1 MMNDF
6 SEAELFAEWTARER
20 NGFFSLLSPREQQE
34 FLYRWNFWA
43 RPEQRPPAGD
53 WSIWLIMAG
62 RGFGKTRA
70 GAEWVRSIAESDGS
84 ARFALVGANYAETRT
99 VMVEGESG
107 LLSIAPPDQR
117 PLWEPSLKRLT
128 WANGA
133 QAYLY
138 SAAEP
143 EGLRGPQ
150 HIHSWC
156 DEIAKWM
163 NNAGQAEAAWD
174 NLKMGLRLGF
184 RPQMVATTTPRPVPL
199 VRALASGEVAIT
211 TGRTQDNALHL
222 PDVFLTA
229 MTADY
234 GGTRLGRQELDGELI
249 EEVEGALWTRALI
262 EECRVSKSPYPSGV
276 SGQSVARTDL
286 KRPGAVSPDT
296 GLGWGLSSISNSE
309 AGIEPASSYPTPSPS
324 LKREGLISSMA
335 RIVIGVDPPASAT
348 GDACGIVVAGL
359 GADGKAYILADCSV
373 EQASPETWARRV
385 ADAADRFAADRVI
398 AEANQSGAMVKSVL
412 HAAKISLPVK
422 LVHASR
428 GKVARA
434 EPVAALY
441 ENGRVHHVGAFPQ
454 LEDEM
459 CGLLIGGGYEGPGR
473 SPDRADALVW
483 ALTELMLGRRREPRV
498 R

>member
-1 MMNDF
+1 MNDF
-6 SEAELFAEWTARER
+6 TEAELFAEWTARER
-20 NGFFSLLSPREQQE
+20 SGFFCFLSPREQQD

-43 RPEQRPPAGD
+43 RPGQRPPAGD

-70 GAEWVRSIAESDGS
+70 GAEWVRSIAERDGS

-107 LLSIAPPDQR
+107 LLSIAPPGQR
-117 PLWEPSLKRLT
+117 PVWEPSLKRLS
-128 WANGA
+128 WDNGA
-133 QAYLY
+133 QAHLY

-150 HIHSWC
+150 HSHSWC
-156 DEIAKWM
+156 DEIAKWI

-174 NLKMGLRLGF
+174 NLKMGLRLGC

-199 VRALASGEVAIT
+199 VRALVSGDGAAIT
-211 TGRTQDNALHL
+211 KGRTQDNDLHL
-222 PDVFLTA
+222 PVDFLTA

-249 EEVEGALWTRALI
+249 EDVEGALWTRAMI
-262 EECRVSKSPYPSGV
+262 EECRICHAELDSASKASEGGVGARRSGSRIK
-276 SGQSVARTDL
+276 SGMTEDI
-286 KRPGAVSPDT
+286 
-296 GLGWGLSSISNSE
+296 GL
-309 AGIEPASSYPTPSPS
+309 
-324 LKREGLISSMA
+324 A
-335 RIVIGVDPPASAT
+335 RIVIGVDPPASST
-348 GDACGIVVAGL
+348 GDACGIIVAGL
-359 GADGKAYILADCSV
+359 GHDGKTYVLADCSV
-373 EQASPETWARRV
+373 EKSSPETWARRV

-398 AEANQSGAMVKSVL
+398 AEANQGGAMVKSVL
-412 HAAKISLPVK
+412 HAANISLPVK

-441 ENGRVHHVGAFPQ
+441 ETGRVHHAGAFPR
-454 LEDEM
+454 LEDEL
-459 CGLLIGGGYEGPGR
+459 CGL
-473 SPDRADALVW
+473 
-483 ALTELMLGRRREPRV
+483 
-498 R
+498 

>member
-1 MMNDF
+1 MMDDF

-20 NGFFSLLSPREQQE
+20 SVFLSRLSEREQQD
-34 FLYRWNFWA
+34 FLYHWNFWA
-43 RPEQRPPAGD
+43 RPEQLAPAGD

-107 LLSIAPPDQR
+107 LLSVTPPAQR
-117 PLWEPSLKRLT
+117 PTWEPSLKRLS
-128 WANGA
+128 WDNGA
-133 QAYLY
+133 QAHLY

-150 HIHSWC
+150 NSHAWC

-163 NNAGQAEAAWD
+163 NNAGQAEAAWN
-174 NLKMGLRLGF
+174 NLKMGLRLGY
-184 RPQMVATTTPRPVPL
+184 RPQIVATTTPRPVPL

-222 PDVFLTA
+222 PDAFLTA
-229 MTADY
+229 MTADF

-249 EEVEGALWTRALI
+249 EDVEGALWTRALI
-262 EECRVSKSPYPSGV
+262 EECRVS
-276 SGQSVARTDL
+276 A
-286 KRPGAVSPDT
+286 SPDFV
-296 GLGWGLSSISNSE
+296 
-309 AGIEPASSYPTPSPS
+309 
-324 LKREGLISSMA
+324 RV
-335 RIVIGVDPPASAT
+335 VIGVDPPASAT
-348 GDACGIVVAGL
+348 GDACGIVIVGL
-359 GADGKAYILADCSV
+359 GQDGKAYLLADCSA
-373 EQASPETWARRV
+373 QKASPETWARRV
-385 ADAADRFAADRVI
+385 ADAADRFEADRVI
-398 AEANQSGAMVKSVL
+398 AEANQGGAMVKSVL
-412 HAAKISLPVK
+412 HAANISLPVK
-422 LVHASR
+422 LVHASH

-441 ENGRVHHVGAFPQ
+441 ENARVHHVGAFQ
-454 LEDEM
+454 RLEDEM

-483 ALTELMLGRRREPRV
+483 ALTELMLGRRRAPRV